1 MSTPRYA
8 EYIISGIEF
17 LRSALDEEFLPNV
30 DLEHENLNDTVV
42 LGEVLGNREAE
53 KPSMGAF

>member
-1 MSTPRYA
+1 MSSPRYA
-8 EYIISGIEF
+8 EHIISGIEF
-17 LRSALDEEFLPNV
+17 LRSALDEEFPPNV